1 MCVKLLSCYCR
12 VMHLCSTCF
21 WLGQLEFLI
30 IDFISESAWFE
41 KRLKG
46 AMVVYSVYLI
56 IFHL

>member
-1 MCVKLLSCYCR
+1 
-12 VMHLCSTCF
+12 MHLCSTCF

-30 IDFISESAWFE
+30 IDFISESVWFE